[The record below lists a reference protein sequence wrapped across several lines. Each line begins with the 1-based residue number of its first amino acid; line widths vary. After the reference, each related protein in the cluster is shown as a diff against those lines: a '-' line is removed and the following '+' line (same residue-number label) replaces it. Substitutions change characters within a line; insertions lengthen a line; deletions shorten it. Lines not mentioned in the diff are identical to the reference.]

1 MGALFEVFRSL
12 RAVGM
17 LLSPAG
23 NQKVFMVIGSMV
35 LGDGVFHQRGSHM
48 TKKAK
53 CLAAIVTALIEE
65 AIPSSE
71 QIPAERRRKRR
82 RDGADGSS
90 RSELGEVQGAEEI
103 AAEPSSKLR
112 RAD

>member
-1 MGALFEVFRSL
+1 
-12 RAVGM
+12 M

-53 CLAAIVTALIEE
+53 CLAAIVTALIE

-71 QIPAERRRKRR
+71 ENTAERCRKRR

-90 RSELGEVQGAEEI
+90 RSELGEVLSADES
-103 AAEPSSKLR
+103 AAEPSNKLR
-112 RAD
+112 RTD